1 MPASTPKAV
10 QERVHAEVTR
20 LLAQPDT
27 RARLEAIGAEIG
39 TMTQQQFIDFNKS
52 ELARY
57 GAVIKKNDIHLD

>member
-1 MPASTPKAV
+1 
-10 QERVHAEVTR
+10 VTR